1 MRETQQPNYS
11 CQFFGKLVKIVN
23 YYSRVTFFKKNLQ
36 RVNLL
41 VNKPSAEVTESHL
54 LTLTKSSRIE
64 TGVTTT
70 PHCIVL
76 PHPLCIHRLQE
87 YNFNENEE
95 MKLRNHFKK
104 KLNYFCSLLRL
115 PNVVQIISQA
125 FNKIVVASFS
135 FFLSTAS
142 SRLIRVLTLISLL
155 FHSFNSDELS
165 FSSSSSNAL
174 ILSSNVFFYQI
185 KEKVSANLCK

>member
-1 MRETQQPNYS
+1 
-11 CQFFGKLVKIVN
+11 
-23 YYSRVTFFKKNLQ
+23 
-36 RVNLL
+36 
-41 VNKPSAEVTESHL
+41 
-54 LTLTKSSRIE
+54 
-64 TGVTTT
+64 
-70 PHCIVL
+70 
-76 PHPLCIHRLQE
+76 
-87 YNFNENEE
+87 
-95 MKLRNHFKK
+95 MKLRNHLKK

-155 FHSFNSDELS
+155 FHSFNSAELS

-174 ILSSNVFFYQI
+174 ILSSNVFFYQN
-185 KEKVSANLCK
+185 KEKISDNLCKWNDLLTYLLSQLFKIGWLQKPLLIFFHVLHGNTSNRSVHLFQETKSN